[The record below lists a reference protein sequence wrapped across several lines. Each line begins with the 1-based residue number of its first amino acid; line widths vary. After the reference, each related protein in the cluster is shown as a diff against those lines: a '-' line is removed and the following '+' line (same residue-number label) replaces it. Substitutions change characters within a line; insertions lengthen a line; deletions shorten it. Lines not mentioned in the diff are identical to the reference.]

1 MRCSSQPEYSSRSMI
16 GGNNCWPFAA
26 GSLNTRYRPRSFS
39 LEVASGSTP
48 NSIVYEKQ
56 FDIWATKNSP
66 QSGCFMLANILQIMD
81 PMRPQ
86 SNLFFPQ
93 VAPLTSS
100 N

>member
-16 GGNNCWPFAA
+16 GGNNCSPFAA

-39 LEVASGSTP
+39 LEVASDSTP

-56 FDIWATKNSP
+56 FEMGNKKQP
-66 QSGCFMLANILQIMD
+66 ESGCFVLANILQIMD
-81 PMRPQ
+81 LMRPQ

-93 VAPLTSS
+93 AAPLTSS